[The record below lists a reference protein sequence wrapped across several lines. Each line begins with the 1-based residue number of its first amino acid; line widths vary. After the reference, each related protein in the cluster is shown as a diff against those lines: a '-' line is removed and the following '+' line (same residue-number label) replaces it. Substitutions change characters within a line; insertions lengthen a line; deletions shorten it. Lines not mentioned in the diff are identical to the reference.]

1 MTADTLKSYT
11 TKDLAEMAKTRGVR
25 GWHAMRKDQLIK
37 ALLQMAQAKRQ
48 QKVAVKSKGVV
59 ARKAVAHT
67 NGTAKKAAPAAV
79 RKTSIVS
86 RRVEQ
91 IRAKQD
97 RVKNLATRPKA
108 GGKLPQRDRL
118 AVLVRDA
125 YWLQACWE
133 LTRQGIERAQAAL
146 AQDWHTARPI
156 LRIYQ
161 VVNSGSTS
169 GAEKAIRDIE
179 IHGGVN
185 NWYIDLQDPPRT
197 YRLDIGYRSANGRF
211 YTLARS
217 NVVTPPK
224 ADSKDVIDN
233 NWTDV
238 AEDYDRIYA
247 LSGGY
252 NVEGNS
258 LELQELFEERLRR
271 PMGSPLTTGFGAG
284 AEALLPRNREFV
296 FEVDAELIVFGKTE
310 RDAHV
315 TLQGEPV
322 RVREDGTFTVRYS
335 MPNARQVIPA
345 VACSANGLEQRTVVL
360 AVERNTKVMEPL
372 VRDSAND

>member
-37 ALLQMAQAKRQ
+37 ALLRMAQAKRQ
-48 QKVAVKSKGVV
+48 QKEAAKSKNGVV
-59 ARKAVAHT
+59 RKSVSST
-67 NGTAKKAAPAAV
+67 NGTAKKVPASA
-79 RKTSIVS
+79 KTSVVN

-91 IRAKQD
+91 IRVKQE

-118 AVLVRDA
+118 VVLVRDA
-125 YWLQACWE
+125 YWLHACWE

-146 AQDWHTARPI
+146 AQDWHTARPV
-156 LRIYQ
+156 LRMYQ
-161 VVNSGSTS
+161 VVNSGATS

-185 NWYIDLQDPPRT
+185 NWYIDLQDAPRT
-197 YRLDIGYRSANGRF
+197 YRLDIGYRAASGRF

-217 NVVTPPK
+217 NTVTPPK
-224 ADSKDVIDN
+224 ADSKDAIDN
-233 NWTDV
+233 NWTDI

-284 AEALLPRNREFV
+284 AEALLPRNREFY
-296 FEVDAELIVFGKTE
+296 FEIDAELIVFGKTE
-310 RDAHV
+310 ANAHV

-322 RVREDGTFTVRYS
+322 RIREDGTFTVRFS

-345 VACSANGLEQRTVVL
+345 VASSSNGLEQRTVVL
-360 AVERNTKVMEPL
+360 AIERNTKVMEPL

>member
-37 ALLQMAQAKRQ
+37 ALLRMAQAKRQ
-48 QKVAVKSKGVV
+48 QKEAAKSKNGVV
-59 ARKAVAHT
+59 RKSVSST
-67 NGTAKKAAPAAV
+67 NGTAKKVPAPA
-79 RKTSIVS
+79 KTSVVN

-91 IRAKQD
+91 IRVKQE

-118 AVLVRDA
+118 VVLVRDA
-125 YWLQACWE
+125 YWLHACWE

-146 AQDWHTARPI
+146 AQDWHTARPV
-156 LRIYQ
+156 LRMYQ
-161 VVNSGSTS
+161 VVNSGATS

-185 NWYIDLQDPPRT
+185 NWYIDLQDAPRT
-197 YRLDIGYRSANGRF
+197 YRLDIGYRAASGRF

-217 NVVTPPK
+217 NTVTPPK
-224 ADSKDVIDN
+224 ADSKDAIDN
-233 NWTDV
+233 NWTDI

-284 AEALLPRNREFV
+284 AEALLPRNREFY
-296 FEVDAELIVFGKTE
+296 FEIDAELIVFGKTE
-310 RDAHV
+310 ANAHV

-322 RVREDGTFTVRYS
+322 RIREDGTFTVRFS

-345 VACSANGLEQRTVVL
+345 VASSSNGLEQRTVVL
-360 AVERNTKVMEPL
+360 AIERNTKVMEPL

>member
-37 ALLQMAQAKRQ
+37 ALLRMAQAKRQ
-48 QKVAVKSKGVV
+48 QKEAAKSKNGVV
-59 ARKAVAHT
+59 RKSVSSA
-67 NGTAKKAAPAAV
+67 NGTAKKVPASA
-79 RKTSIVS
+79 KTSVVN

-91 IRAKQD
+91 IRVKQE

-118 AVLVRDA
+118 VVLVRDA
-125 YWLQACWE
+125 YWLHACWE

-146 AQDWHTARPI
+146 AQDWHTARPV
-156 LRIYQ
+156 LRMYQ
-161 VVNSGSTS
+161 VVNSGATS

-185 NWYIDLQDPPRT
+185 NWYIDLQDAPRT
-197 YRLDIGYRSANGRF
+197 YRLDIGYRAASGRF

-217 NVVTPPK
+217 NTVTPPK
-224 ADSKDVIDN
+224 ADSKDAIDN
-233 NWTDV
+233 NWTDI

-284 AEALLPRNREFV
+284 AEALLPRNREFY
-296 FEVDAELIVFGKTE
+296 FEIDAELIVFGKTE
-310 RDAHV
+310 ANAHV

-322 RVREDGTFTVRYS
+322 RIREDGTFTVRFS

-345 VACSANGLEQRTVVL
+345 VASSSNGLEQRTVVL
-360 AVERNTKVMEPL
+360 AIERNTKVMEPL